1 MLHEFEIAA
10 FIEGSLPE
18 LEKDAVPEK
27 MNSGDAYRAITA
39 LADYMKR
46 KFNDN
51 DLLGVKKAL
60 RVAETIYI
68 KGNAVVKI
76 GIENIFIYS
85 LSSMMPADR
94 AARRQLQAMIPVSI
108 YSIYV
113 QQILHS
119 WLILILRCYEK

>member
-18 LEKDAVPEK
+18 LEKSTLVEK
-27 MNSGDAYRAITA
+27 MNNIEAYRAITA
-39 LADYMKR
+39 LADYMKK
-46 KFNDN
+46 KFNDH
-51 DLLGVKKAL
+51 DLFSVKKIL

-68 KGNAVVKI
+68 KGNAVVKT

-85 LSSMMPADR
+85 LSAIMPVERD
-94 AARRQLQAMIPVSI
+94 ARRQFQAMIPVNI

-113 QQILHS
+113 QQILRS
-119 WLILILRCYEK
+119 GI